1 MVPAC
6 YGHQAKL
13 RAVLFL
19 VFLWGDS
26 AARIIE
32 FESGRIG
39 DCVGVGV
46 ATSDGASMGTR
57 YIHTSARIGTLLF
70 GVKVIGSSRTSN

>member
-19 VFLWGDS
+19 VLFCGDS
-26 AARIIE
+26 AAKIIE
-32 FESGRIG
+32 VESGRIG
-39 DCVGVGV
+39 DCVGCGV
-46 ATSDGASMGTR
+46 DTSDVASMVDR
-57 YIHTSARIGTLLF
+57 YLLTCVFTHEEHTHALEL
-70 GVKVIGSSRTSN
+70 